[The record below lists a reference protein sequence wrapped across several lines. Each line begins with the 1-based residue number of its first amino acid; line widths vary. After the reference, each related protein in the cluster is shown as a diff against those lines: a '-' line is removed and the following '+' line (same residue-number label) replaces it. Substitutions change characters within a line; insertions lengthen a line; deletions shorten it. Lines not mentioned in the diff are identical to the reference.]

1 MLREIS
7 KSQRNK
13 YYTITLMRH
22 LRIVKIIETENR
34 MEAARVGEGG
44 RENGYTDSVL
54 QGEEL

>member
-22 LRIVKIIETENR
+22 LRIVKITETENR

-44 RENGYTDSVL
+44 K
-54 QGEEL
+54 GEWVYRFSFTR